1 VVSSD
6 KTARLQIVQFLAR
19 YQTMIQGYAYAI
31 SRDFHIAEDVYQ
43 EVAVIVADRWE
54 TLPRDEELGRWLREC
69 TRRKT
74 LEVGRRTRHMPVT
87 MSNEILDQV
96 GTHFRAESAGE
107 ARGPDLRDIV
117 AECADK
123 LRGMAQ
129 RVVLARYRDNRT
141 CAEIAAELQRSVQS
155 VYSILK
161 RARRALAEC
170 IESLRLSG
178 A

>member
-1 VVSSD
+1 MRSD

-19 YQTMIQGYAYAI
+19 HQTMIQGYAYAI
-31 SRDFHIAEDVYQ
+31 SRDFHVAEDVYQ

-54 TLPRDEELGRWLREC
+54 TLPNDEELGRWLREC

-74 LEVGRRTRHMPVT
+74 LEVSRRTRHMPVT

-96 GTHFRAESAGE
+96 GAHFGTGSGEE
-107 ARGPDLRDIV
+107 ARGSNMRDIV
-117 AECADK
+117 AECAEK
-123 LRGMAQ
+123 LRGMAR
-129 RVVLARYRDNRT
+129 RVVLARYRDNRA
-141 CAEIAAELQRSVQS
+141 CAEIAAELQRSVQG

-170 IESLRLSG
+170 IESMKPSE